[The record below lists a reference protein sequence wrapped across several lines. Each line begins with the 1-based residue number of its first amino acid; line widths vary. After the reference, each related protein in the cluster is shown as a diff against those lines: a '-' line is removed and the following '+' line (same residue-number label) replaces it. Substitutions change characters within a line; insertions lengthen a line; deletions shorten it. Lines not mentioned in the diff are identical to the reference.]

1 VAIVAL
7 VGRPNVG
14 KSTLFNRLVG
24 EQVAVVEDLPGTTRD
39 RIYADTEWSGRGFTI
54 VDTGG
59 IEGAPGTE
67 LARLVRA
74 QAQLAVEEADL
85 LVLCVDAREGV
96 TPDDEAVAALLRR
109 SGKPIVVAAT
119 KADNPARRLAAN
131 ELYALGFEEVVP
143 VSALQGTGT
152 GDLLDWIVARL
163 PPEPPPEEDD
173 KPRFAIVGR
182 PNVGKSSLLNAIV
195 GQERSIVTDRPG
207 TTRDPIDT
215 ELAHDGHELVLV
227 DTAGIRRRG
236 RIEVGVEKYSV
247 LRALRAIGR
256 SDVALLVIDADE
268 GLTAQDA
275 HLAGY
280 VVEVG
285 RGCVLV
291 ANKWDLVDRG
301 AESVKQFDAAVREHF
316 KFMSWAPLAHVSALT
331 GQRVG
336 RPLDLALEAYRQRR
350 RRVPTAELN
359 RVVQR
364 AIEQH
369 APASRRGRRFKL
381 YYATQAETEP
391 PTFVFF
397 VNDPQAV
404 PTGYERYLENRVRE
418 AFGFGGTPLRIR
430 FRGREHADGDAS
442 AVILRRGAT
451 PQDPSRSRAR
461 PASRAGRAGL
471 AREGGER

>member
-24 EQVAVVEDLPGTTRD
+24 EQLAVVEDVPGTTRD
-39 RIYADTEWSGRGFTI
+39 RIYADTEWSGRDFTV

-67 LARLVRA
+67 IARLVRA

-85 LVLCVDAREGV
+85 LVLCVDVHEGL
-96 TPDDEAVAALLRR
+96 TADDEAVATLLRR
-109 SGKPIVVAAT
+109 SGKPIVVAAA

-131 ELYALGFEEVVP
+131 ELYALGFDEVIP
-143 VSALQGTGT
+143 VSSLQGTGT

-163 PPEPPPEEDD
+163 PPEPPPEEDE

-195 GQERSIVTDRPG
+195 GRERSIVNERPG
-207 TTRDPIDT
+207 TTRDAIDT

-227 DTAGIRRRG
+227 DTAGVRRRG

-247 LRALRAIGR
+247 IRALRAIRR
-256 SDVALLVIDADE
+256 SDVVLLVIDAGE
-268 GLTAQDA
+268 GLAAQDA

-280 VVEVG
+280 VAEAG

-291 ANKWDLVDRG
+291 ANKWDLVDKDPD
-301 AESVKQFDAAVREHF
+301 SVKAFDAAVREHF
-316 KFMSWAPLAHVSALT
+316 KFMPWAPLARVSALT
-331 GQRVG
+331 KQRVT
-336 RPLDLALEAYRQRR
+336 RPLDMALEAYGQRR

-369 APASRRGRRFKL
+369 APPSRRGRRFKV

-397 VNDPQAV
+397 VNDVQSV
-404 PTGYERYLENRVRE
+404 PTGYDRYLENRLRE
-418 AFGFGGTPLRIR
+418 AFGFAGTPLRIR
-430 FRGREHADGDAS
+430 FRGREPGE
-442 AVILRRGAT
+442 
-451 PQDPSRSRAR
+451 
-461 PASRAGRAGL
+461 
-471 AREGGER
+471 EG

>member
-14 KSTLFNRLVG
+14 KSTLFNRLIG
-24 EQVAVVEDLPGTTRD
+24 QQLAVVENVPGTTRD
-39 RIYADTEWSGRGFTI
+39 RIYADAEWSGRDFTL

-67 LARLVRA
+67 IARLVRA

-85 LVLCVDAREGV
+85 LVLCVDAGEGV
-96 TPDDEAVAALLRR
+96 TSDDEAVAALLRR

-119 KADNPARRLAAN
+119 KADNPTRRLAAN
-131 ELYALGFEEVVP
+131 DLYRLGFEEVVP

-163 PPEPPPEEDD
+163 PPEPPPDEDER
-173 KPRFAIVGR
+173 PRFAIVGR
-182 PNVGKSSLLNAIV
+182 PNVGKSSLLNALV
-195 GQERSIVTDRPG
+195 GQERSIVSPRPG
-207 TTRDPIDT
+207 TTRDAIDSV
-215 ELAHDGHELVLV
+215 LKHDGDEIVLV

-247 LRALRAIGR
+247 IRALRAIGR
-256 SDVALLVIDADE
+256 ADVVLVVLDAGE

-280 VVEVG
+280 VVEAG
-285 RGCVLV
+285 RGVVLV
-291 ANKWDLVDRG
+291 ANKWDLVDKG
-301 AESVKQFDAAVREHF
+301 VESVRAFDRALREHF
-316 KFMSWAPLAHVSALT
+316 KFMAWAPTAHVSALT
-331 GQRVG
+331 RQRIT

-359 RVVQR
+359 RVVQQ
-364 AIEQH
+364 AMEQH
-369 APASRRGRRFKL
+369 APPSQRGRRFKVL
-381 YYATQAETEP
+381 YVTQAESEP

-397 VNDPQAV
+397 VNDVQHV
-404 PTGYERYLENRVRE
+404 PTGYERYLENRIRE
-418 AFGFGGTPLRIR
+418 AFGFEGTPLRLR
-430 FRGREHADGDAS
+430 FRGRES
-442 AVILRRGAT
+442 APTEAAESRGGRRGETA
-451 PQDPSRSRAR
+451 
-461 PASRAGRAGL
+461 
-471 AREGGER
+471 